1 MLRQLDWALVLR
13 LDASNRF
20 AVTFS
25 IIVGV
30 LDREDFDD
38 NDWRLL
44 SSWPLKA
51 WMDVFNDGVW
61 RVGAAIQCWRRL
73 FAWRYF
79 LDFGDWELSFSSCGL
94 MITTGVFLRSNA

>member
-51 WMDVFNDGVW
+51 WMTYLMMVFGALALLFNAGGVSLLGDTSW
-61 RVGAAIQCWRRL
+61 TLVTGNCHFRAA
-73 FAWRYF
+73 
-79 LDFGDWELSFSSCGL
+79 
-94 MITTGVFLRSNA
+94 V